1 MARKDD
7 PARLSRL
14 RSGGWRFPRTSLT
27 VFVLLLTTVNV
38 LAAAAGMDRW
48 TLQSNF
54 WVSLHETLL
63 HATQI
68 GPVPEPTGMT
78 DADRRAWHDA
88 LEFYESEF
96 TGRSALRD
104 EEMMRIGWELSL
116 STEAE
121 LSKNLPDELTQAL
134 QRVAPVYR
142 TYYWPLHDR
151 AARLWIAVGEA
162 LLSETADELIAA
174 HEVAYGVPFVE
185 KIRVDVTPYAGR
197 FGGYTT
203 TLYDEAHTRVSCLDK
218 GQQGFASLEI
228 LFHEPS
234 HAIVGPSF
242 GVIGPQIEEIEQRL
256 GIETPRSLWH
266 AILFYTSGELTRRAL
281 ACRGVTYEP
290 FTTAMFEGPYSQE
303 ADAVTSHWQ
312 AFLDAKISRDE
323 ALELIVRQTG
333 KPLDPEGSATP
344 RR

>member
-7 PARLSRL
+7 PARFSRF
-14 RSGGWRFPRTSLT
+14 RSGSWSFPRASIT

-68 GPVPEPTGMT
+68 GPVPEPAGMT
-78 DADRRAWHDA
+78 DADRGVWQDA

-96 TGRSALRD
+96 AGRSALRD
-104 EEMMRIGWELSL
+104 EEMMGMGWELSC

-121 LSKNLPDELTQAL
+121 LSTNLPEELTQAL

-142 TYYWPLHDR
+142 TYYWPLHGR

-162 LLSETADELIAA
+162 LLAETADELIKG
-174 HEVAYGVPFVE
+174 HEQAYGVPFVE
-185 KIRVDVTPYAGR
+185 RIRVDVTPYAGR
-197 FGGYTT
+197 FGGYTI
-203 TLYDEAHTRVSCLDK
+203 EWFGQAHTRVSCFDE

-242 GVIGPQIEEIEQRL
+242 GVIGPQIQEIETRL
-256 GIETPRSLWH
+256 GVKTPPSLWH
-266 AILFYTSGELTRRAL
+266 AVLFYTSGELTRRAL
-281 ACRGVTYEP
+281 ARRGVTYEP
-290 FTTAMFEGPYSQE
+290 LVTAMWAGPYRQE
-303 ADAVTSHWQ
+303 ADAVKTHWL
-312 AFLDAKISRDE
+312 AFLDGKISRDE

-333 KPLDPEGSATP
+333 KPLAPEKSATAKK
-344 RR
+344 